1 MKLPIRRVM
10 AETHIKRIKKELEE
24 LDALEARAKHE
35 PAGQRD
41 ETYLLMNYDEQR
53 KKLLKELALAAMG
66 TQVSGVQ
73 DTPTVCL
80 NEQGVAVVR

>member
-53 KKLLKELALAAMG
+53 KKLLKELEKQQKIVDQAAA
-66 TQVSGVQ
+66 
-73 DTPTVCL
+73 
-80 NEQGVAVVR
+80 EKK